1 MQDNQQQDDDDD
13 GVSSGIKLKG
23 TLPEL
28 FVEHSKDPTT
38 GMYFESFN
46 PCQHLSVRNT
56 ILAKWWFI
64 YVLFFYLIS

>member
-1 MQDNQQQDDDDD
+1 MQDNQQQDED

-23 TLPEL
+23 KLPEL
-28 FVEHSKDPTT
+28 LVEHSKDPTT
-38 GMYFESFN
+38 GMYFEKSFN

>member
-1 MQDNQQQDDDDD
+1 MQDNQQQDED

-23 TLPEL
+23 KVPEL
-28 FVEHSKDPTT
+28 LVEHSKEPTS

-46 PCQHLSVRNT
+46 PCQHLSMRNT
-56 ILAKWWFI
+56 IPTKWWFI